1 MTVLVTGASS
11 GLGKCCA
18 ERLAADGVSLVL
30 IGRNNESLQQVAAGA
45 RTYVCDL
52 TDEAATKATL
62 AQVKAD
68 CGAIDGWVLAA
79 GAQEIRPLMME
90 SAATIHAG
98 FAANVQSALGLL
110 ALALKSRMVQKG
122 GSIVL
127 FSSAATHAGG
137 AGLVGYAAAKGAL
150 EAATRSLAIELA
162 SQKIRVNAIA
172 PGVIRT
178 PMSEKYLGKLSPEQ
192 IAKIEEMHP
201 LGFGRPED
209 VAGPVRFLLSEDSKW
224 ITGSVMMI
232 DGGLSIR

>member
-1 MTVLVTGASS
+1 MTVLITGASS

-18 ERLAADGVSLVL
+18 ERLAADGASLVL

-62 AQVKAD
+62 AHVKAD
-68 CGAIDGWVLAA
+68 CGPIDGWVLAA
-79 GAQEIRPLMME
+79 GVQDIRPLMME
-90 SAATIHAG
+90 SAATIHAS

-201 LGFGRPED
+201 LGFGLPED
-209 VAGPVRFLLSEDSKW
+209 VAGPVRFLLSEDSRW